1 VASTLIPG
9 LDAYRGCHEQAM
21 ADARD
26 VGGIAALENDM
37 QLR

>member
-1 VASTLIPG
+1 MLTG
-9 LDAYRGCHEQAM
+9 ECHEQAM

-26 VGGIAALENDM
+26 VGGVAAVENDM